1 MPVWLRKFY
10 IKQIEK
16 AIKTHQLQLNN
27 TSGSIATKLS
37 ARNTLLEGDKFH
49 ITNVIQNLLDN
60 AIKYSANKPLIKV
73 ETNDVIGGIVIRIND
88 NGIGIAKE
96 NHIRIFEKLFRVPTG
111 NIHNVK
117 GFGLGLSYVKSIIE
131 LHNGTVKVESNI
143 GKGSTFI
150 IFLKSS
156 KIE

>member
-1 MPVWLRKFY
+1 MV
-10 IKQIEK
+10 
-16 AIKTHQLQLNN
+16 
-27 TSGSIATKLS
+27 
-37 ARNTLLEGDKFH
+37 EGDKFH
-49 ITNVIQNLLDN
+49 ITNVIQNLIDN
-60 AIKYSANKPLIKV
+60 AIKYSANSPVIKI
-73 ETNDVIGGIVIRIND
+73 ETQDVIGGVIIRVID

-96 NHIRIFEKLFRVPTG
+96 NHMRIFEKLFRVPTG

-117 GFGLGLSYVKSIIE
+117 GFGLGLSYVKSILD

-150 IFLKSS
+150 VFLKSS